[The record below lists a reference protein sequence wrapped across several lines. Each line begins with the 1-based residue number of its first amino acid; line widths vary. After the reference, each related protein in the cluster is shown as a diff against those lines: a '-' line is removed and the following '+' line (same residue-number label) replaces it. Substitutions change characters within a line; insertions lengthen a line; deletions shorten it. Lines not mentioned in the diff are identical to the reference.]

1 MDKVAGIDVDAD
13 AEIAIQIAR
22 AAIAAYSAEQWY
34 DDHWRES
41 DSNPSTQL
49 TAYKDQ
55 AILARDSA
63 INYALGDDDGRKVR
77 ECADSAV
84 QALDRCR
91 AAAKATNDILER
103 MAAPA

>member
-41 DSNPSTQL
+41 DRTPKHT
-49 TAYKDQ
+49 T
-55 AILARDSA
+55 
-63 INYALGDDDGRKVR
+63 
-77 ECADSAV
+77 
-84 QALDRCR
+84 DR
-91 AAAKATNDILER
+91 
-103 MAAPA
+103 